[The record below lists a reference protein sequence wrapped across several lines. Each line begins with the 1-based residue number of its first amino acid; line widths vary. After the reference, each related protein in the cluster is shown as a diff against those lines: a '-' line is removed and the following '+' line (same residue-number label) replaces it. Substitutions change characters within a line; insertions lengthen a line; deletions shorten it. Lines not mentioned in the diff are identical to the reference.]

1 MHSGQVKCSGS
12 TMFLKRLYH
21 VGYLLRLELTKQV
34 EEDDLLNLVRKYV
47 PNAFY
52 ENQQANE
59 HFIRLTLNE
68 DNLDRNLNL
77 TIADLFDAFEER
89 ETKHKYGI
97 QAYGLTNTSLEDV
110 FIKIGTLD
118 QPTEGAIEIETAE
131 DHPLH
136 NLERVQG
143 FSLYLQQFLA
153 ILIKKFKL
161 LIKNLQLFALSA
173 YPLVLPTLTV
183 IIYGLIIVNLSSS
196 LIHIFEGNIN
206 SFDLKKNLGSTK
218 VILLKDSSVDQNTD
232 LFRTD
237 NRDWLSEKFG
247 FYFQEYDSANLT
259 DVVLKEKERLGLN
272 SFKKDVLLVS
282 ERIGPNDYKL
292 HINPSKFPYSLVGT
306 LESFYRTIARE
317 SDHKS
322 DFNVNLNFKNDIGG
336 KDQTEGEKTFKALFG
351 YSILKQ
357 LFGFLAA
364 MFISIMLSYPFVA
377 FTELLNDEMTSG
389 VSFIIIIIII
399 IIILTKSN
407 PKFFYTGIRYAD
419 HCWSIKNALL
429 DHKLSI

>member
-34 EEDDLLNLVRKYV
+34 EEDDLLNLIRKYV
-47 PNAFY
+47 PDAFY

-77 TIADLFDAFEER
+77 TIADLFDAFEEK
-89 ETKHKYGI
+89 ETKDKYGI

-136 NLERVQG
+136 NLDRLNG
-143 FSLYLQQFLA
+143 FNLYLQQFLA
-153 ILIKKFKL
+153 ILIKKFQL
-161 LIKNLQLFALSA
+161 LIKNLQLFALSI
-173 YPLVLPTLTV
+173 YPLALPTLTV
-183 IIYGLIIVNLSSS
+183 ILFGLIVVNTFNSAFNP
-196 LIHIFEGNIN
+196 IQFK
-206 SFDLKKNLGSTK
+206 SFDLKKNLGSTE
-218 VILLKDSSVDQNTD
+218 VVLIGDSFDKNTD
-232 LFRTD
+232 LFRPA
-237 NRDWLSEKFG
+237 NRDWLTEKFG
-247 FYFQEYDSANLT
+247 FYFEEYDSTNLT

-282 ERIGPNDYKL
+282 ERIGPNNYKL

-306 LESFYRTIARE
+306 LESFYRAIARE

-322 DFNVNLNFKNDIGG
+322 DFNVNLNFKNDRDD
-336 KDQTEGEKTFKALFG
+336 KKYLSEKQNIFF
-351 YSILKQ
+351 SISSYIYIKTPFDILVV
-357 LFGFLAA
+357 LS
-364 MFISIMLSYPFVA
+364 ISIMFSFPFVA
-377 FTELLNDEMTSG
+377 FTELLNDEMNSG
-389 VSFIIIIIII
+389 VSFIYYYDYV
-399 IIILTKSN
+399 S
-407 PKFFYTGIRYAD
+407 F
-419 HCWSIKNALL
+419 C
-429 DHKLSI
+429 